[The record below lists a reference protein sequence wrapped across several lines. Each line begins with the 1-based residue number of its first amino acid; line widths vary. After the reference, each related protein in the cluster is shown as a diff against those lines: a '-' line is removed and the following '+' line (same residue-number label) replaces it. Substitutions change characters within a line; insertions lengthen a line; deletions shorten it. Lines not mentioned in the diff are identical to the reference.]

1 MFLGETLHSGRA
13 TIKNMGFPE
22 KKFIHNNI
30 FFILFNTYEKSILK
44 KGQKKIRIRYWK
56 KLFKVTDTENME
68 KGNVVV
74 HAECSCAAKD
84 SKNN

>member
-22 KKFIHNNI
+22 EKFINNNI
-30 FFILFNTYEKSILK
+30 FFILFNTYEKNILK

-68 KGNVVV
+68 KRKVAVN
-74 HAECSCAAKD
+74 AECSSATKD

>member
-30 FFILFNTYEKSILK
+30 FFILFNTYEKCILYE
-44 KGQKKIRIRYWK
+44 GQKKIRIRYWK
-56 KLFKVTDTENME
+56 KFFKVTDTENME
-68 KGNVVV
+68 KRKVAVN
-74 HAECSCAAKD
+74 AECSSATKD